1 MTVIVALLLLI
12 MMLRLWRCCYCC
24 SGMCVCVLVLFAVQ
38 LDLRYIIFPPLS
50 LSPADNNLK
59 HASAIIRINGAIKTK
74 QMKLLIT
81 YLSLGLEDFKERHR
95 EECST
100 FSEISTTLEQLDQYS
115 IEKPCV
121 LVLGLCTVG
130 RKDLA
135 NDLYRNT
142 RCQKHQSA
150 MCHHG

>member
-1 MTVIVALLLLI
+1 
-12 MMLRLWRCCYCC
+12 
-24 SGMCVCVLVLFAVQ
+24 MCVCVLVLFAVK
-38 LDLRYIIFPPLS
+38 LDKLRYIIFPPLS

-59 HASAIIRINGAIKTK
+59 HASAIIRINGAIKTE
-74 QMKLLIT
+74 QMKLLST
-81 YLSLGLEDFKERHR
+81 YLYHGLKGDFKQRHR

-150 MCHHG
+150 ICHG